1 MYSEEFTTKLH
12 VLNSNL
18 SESLKSKGF
27 EPVLI
32 GNLFYDHL
40 ELNFQ
45 NHPLN
50 SLLETKRQRL
60 ADLAKKC
67 SNVFEVG
74 VNGGHSAF
82 LMLQSN
88 PELKYTG
95 NDIAA
100 FYPPE
105 PRCHPE
111 VYVPV
116 AFDSL
121 KQLFPGR
128 VQTITGNCITELPSY
143 ATSKNTRHIDLL
155 HLDGDK
161 WTYERDFFTMLPLL
175 TQEAYIVFDDTQNPN
190 VQTLVDKLL
199 KQKLVVRSEYSKMSV
214 TEVYTNEIV
223 KLLKH

>member
-1 MYSEEFTTKLH
+1 MYSEEFKRNLH

-18 SESLKSKGF
+18 TNSLTSRKLES
-27 EPVLI
+27 VLI

-40 ELNFQ
+40 EQDFQ

-50 SLLETKRQRL
+50 PSLETKRQRL
-60 ADLAKKC
+60 ADLATKC

-88 PELKYTG
+88 PELNYIG

-111 VYVPV
+111 VYVPA

-128 VQTITGNCITELPSY
+128 VQTITGSCITELPKY
-143 ATSKNTRHIDLL
+143 AAVNNTKHIDLL

-161 WTYERDFFTMLPLL
+161 WTYEQDFFTMRPLL
-175 TQEAYIVFDDTQNPN
+175 KSGAYVVFDDTQQPA
-190 VQTLVDKLL
+190 VQVLVDKLISNNL
-199 KQKLVVRSEYSKMSV
+199 LVRAYPQMPLSE
-214 TEVYTNEIV
+214 TFRHEITQTPI
-223 KLLKH
+223 

>member
-1 MYSEEFTTKLH
+1 MYSEEFKQKLN

-18 SESLKSKGF
+18 SNSLKSKHF
-27 EPVLI
+27 ESVLI

-40 ELNFQ
+40 EKDFQ
-45 NHPLN
+45 NLPLN
-50 SLLETKRQRL
+50 PLLETKRQRL

-67 SNVFEVG
+67 SSVFEVG
-74 VNGGHSAF
+74 VNGGHSAL
-82 LMLQSN
+82 LMLDSN
-88 PELKYTG
+88 PVLNFTG

-128 VQTITGNCITELPSY
+128 VQTISGSCITELPKY
-143 ATSKNTRHIDLL
+143 AEKNNTKHIDLL

-161 WTYERDFFTMLPLL
+161 STYARDFYTMLPLL
-175 TQEAYIVFDDTQNPN
+175 KSGAYVVF
-190 VQTLVDKLL
+190 
-199 KQKLVVRSEYSKMSV
+199 
-214 TEVYTNEIV
+214 
-223 KLLKH
+223 